1 MSTTKSK
8 GLMITQGL
16 IFSILGMIA
25 IGLPVITSVSLTV
38 FIGVFLLVVGLML
51 LIQLLQHKGDSA
63 FWMPLIGALFAIG
76 LGAYM
81 LFHPVHGTV
90 ILATL
95 LLVWFIAHG
104 FMEVILAFQLK
115 ASNDNWGLMLLS
127 GIITLLLAVIILSSW
142 PASSLVILGIL
153 FGINLLLYGIALC
166 ALGFVF
172 NKN

>member
-16 IFSILGMIA
+16 IFSILGIIA
-25 IGLPVITSVSLTV
+25 IGLPVITSMSLTIFV
-38 FIGVFLLVVGLML
+38 GVFLLIVGLML
-51 LIQLLQHKGDSA
+51 LIQLVQHKGEAA
-63 FWMPLIGALFAIG
+63 FWMPLIGALIAIG
-76 LGAYM
+76 LGGYM
-81 LFHPVHGTV
+81 VFHPVHGV
-90 ILATL
+90 MILATL

-115 ASNDNWGLMLLS
+115 GSNANWGLMLLS
-127 GIITLLLAVIILSSW
+127 GIITLLLAVIIIASW

-166 ALGFVF
+166 ALGFVID
-172 NKN
+172 KN